1 MGITIGSDSPVIIS
15 ASGGGAVARTLSSLQ
30 DFSAAGLTEGDYGI
44 HTPSGGAPILVRYKA
59 AVTIASGAGGGSTP
73 MWLPPAVY
81 AGTPE
86 IKSYLVGTE
95 ANDTAINNRG
105 WTVSRLNDGTVGTAG
120 GYIRL
125 FGPINASGSQ
135 GAITAPAITG
145 ANKFYLVGDFR
156 GSASGSDPYVGI
168 FGNANNSNPAQYVL
182 GRGASS
188 GYIRQLTWI
197 TAWTFAD
204 TPAQIQFASPG
215 ASIGLNWP
223 ASTPY
228 LVQAFSGSTISDLIE
243 SRFDGKLYSS
253 FRRNFDGA
261 TDVSSYAIQLLAN
274 GGGGSTT
281 SQLEVK
287 NVYFL
292 TY

>member
-1 MGITIGSDSPVIIS
+1 MGITIGSDNPVITS
-15 ASGGGAVARTLSSLQ
+15 AVGGGAVARTLSSLQ

-44 HTPSGGAPILVRYKA
+44 YTPSGGAPILVRYKA
-59 AVTIASGAGGGSTP
+59 AVTIASGAGSGSTP

-105 WTVSRLNDGTVGTAG
+105 WTIAKVTPGTVGTVG
-120 GYIRL
+120 GYIQL
-125 FGPINASGSQ
+125 FGPANTSGSATLQ
-135 GAITAPAITG
+135 TAGITG
-145 ANKFYLVGDFR
+145 ADKFYLVGDFR
-156 GSASGSDPYVGI
+156 GSATGNAFVGI
-168 FGNANNSNPAQYVL
+168 FGNVSASIPAQYAL
-182 GRGASS
+182 GRGVSS
-188 GYIRQLTWI
+188 GFIRQLSYTHPSYVI
-197 TAWTFAD
+197 AD
-204 TPAQIQFASPG
+204 TASQIQGS
-215 ASIGLNWP
+215 GLNWP

-228 LVQAFSGSTISDLIE
+228 LVQSLSGATISDLIE

-253 FRRNFDGA
+253 YRRNFNNA
-261 TDVSSYAIQLLAN
+261 VNASAYALQLFAN
-274 GGGGSTT
+274 GGAGGVTST
-281 SQLEVK
+281 LEVR